1 MTKSEASLILVAKEI
16 TPHFDF
22 DLPQWV
28 IEGHIH
34 AALECLV
41 HGLSRSQ
48 ELATS
53 GAILGEQCFC
63 YKLPEP
69 K

>member
-1 MTKSEASLILVAKEI
+1 MTKSEAISLALSKEFA
-16 TPHFDF
+16 PYFDF

-34 AALECLV
+34 AALQALV
-41 HGLSRSQ
+41 YGLERSQ
-48 ELATS
+48 DLAAS
-53 GAILGEQCFC
+53 GSIIGENSFQ
-63 YKLPEP
+63 YEMPEA